1 MSDLRQMTEK
11 VILFRD
17 ERDWLQFHNPKD
29 MALSLCLEAAEL
41 LEHFQWKTPE
51 QVNAHVI
58 SHKEDLA
65 DELAD
70 VACYLLEL
78 SANLGIDLSQA
89 IENKLKKN
97 ALKYPVE
104 KAKGRITKYNQL

>member
-1 MSDLRQMTEK
+1 MSDFSNVTEK
-11 VILFRD
+11 IIRFRD

-41 LEHFQWKTPE
+41 LEHFQWKRPE
-51 QVNAHVI
+51 QVEQHIVTNREAI
-58 SHKEDLA
+58 A

-78 SANLGIDLSQA
+78 SANLNIDLSEA

-97 ALKYPVE
+97 ALKYPIE
-104 KAKGRITKYNQL
+104 KSKGRITKYNQL

>member
-1 MSDLRQMTEK
+1 MSDLKGLTDK
-11 VILFRD
+11 IIKFRD
-17 ERDWLQFHNPKD
+17 DRDWLQFHNPKD

-41 LEHFQWKTPE
+41 LEHFQWKNPD
-51 QVNAHVI
+51 QVELHLQT
-58 SHKEDLA
+58 HKEDIA

-89 IENKLKKN
+89 VEAKLKKN
-97 ALKYPVE
+97 SLKYPIE
-104 KAKGRITKYNQL
+104 KSKGRITKYNQL